1 MAGFVD
7 EEQPLVRLLRSA
19 DDSEADERDNSD
31 RLTKIAESLG
41 CRPPNPPMRNLTFD
55 YRQGFALRES
65 WSSKASR
72 ITRKAG
78 PIAQRLRI
86 SAWRPT
92 TVDTAPI

>member
-7 EEQPLVRLLRSA
+7 EERPLVRLLRRA

-65 WSSKASR
+65 WSSKASPYHAEGR
-72 ITRKAG
+72 SDRATSSNIG
-78 PIAQRLRI
+78 
-86 SAWRPT
+86 
-92 TVDTAPI
+92 VAPDNR